1 MGALIGYFGKPEAS
15 LLAAM
20 GKKLKHRGPL
30 QQISRTPWGELGHL
44 HRPVPKNCRW
54 LVGGSYH
61 NGDNAIA
68 LAGFLTKPENT
79 SLPELLTAFQ
89 SEGMALF
96 KRLRGQFLL
105 AIMTEQALILVR
117 DSLGNR
123 TAFWAYHDAR
133 YYFASEPKAIWSSAS
148 LNRTLRPEALAQYL
162 SFSFIPGA
170 ATMLQEIQEL
180 QPGHAL
186 ILPHNTPPSS
196 VSYLDYDAPRQHQSY
211 SEAEWV
217 RQFKAAHQAAV
228 AERLPDRDPIAVFL
242 SGGVD
247 SSAVTAELSKQAPG
261 RIHSFAIHFGRKYPN
276 ELEFAR
282 MVATHCHT
290 IHEEVLIQPRDFLPR
305 LRQIIWT
312 LDNPIGDPITVPNYE
327 LAAHVARLTPWVFN
341 GEGGD
346 PLFGGPKNLSMLLHH
361 WYGGIER
368 DAGFRERN
376 YLASY
381 RRAYE
386 EWQSILTPD
395 IRREIDPKTHL
406 EDVIGDYLNRPKPG
420 TFLNKL
426 MLLNTQLKGAHLILP
441 KVEAMTGAHQITA
454 LSPLFDQR
462 LAELSFAMPPT
473 LKLQGGVEK
482 IVLKRAY
489 EPYLPARIIKRPKSG
504 MRVPVHYWFQKEMRR
519 YTQKILSKKSLD
531 QAGIFDPKR
540 VKQILDYDLDDRK
553 GRYGIRLWMLLTFE
567 IWRRLTIEGEPL

>member
-15 LLAAM
+15 LLQTMSAQ
-20 GKKLKHRGPL
+20 LHHRGPL
-30 QQISRTPWGELGHL
+30 QQIACVPQGELGHL
-44 HRPVPKNCRW
+44 YRPTPTNHRW
-54 LVGGSYH
+54 LVGGTYH
-61 NGDNAIA
+61 DDNNAIA
-68 LAGFLTKPENT
+68 LAGFLTEPENT
-79 SLPELLTAFQ
+79 SLAELLNAFQ
-89 SEGMALF
+89 REGMALF

-105 AIMTEQALILVR
+105 AIMTRESLILVR
-117 DSLGNR
+117 DALGNR
-123 TAFWAYHDAR
+123 TAFWASHDDR
-133 YYFASEPKAIWSSAS
+133 HYFASEPKALLSSTS
-148 LNRTLRPEALAQYL
+148 ISRTLRPEALAQYL

-170 ATMLQEIQEL
+170 GTMLQEIQEL
-180 QPGHAL
+180 QPGQAL
-186 ILPHNTPPSS
+186 VITSDHQPASIP
-196 VSYLDYDAPRQHQSY
+196 YLEYDAPRQSQTCLE
-211 SEAEWV
+211 SEWIT
-217 RQFKAAHQAAV
+217 QFKLAHQNAV
-228 AERLPDRDPIAVFL
+228 AERLPERDPVAVFL

-247 SSAVTAELSKQAPG
+247 SSAVTAELAQQAPG
-261 RIHSFAIHFGRKYPN
+261 RVHSFAIHFGKQYPN

-282 MVATHCHT
+282 LVADHCNT
-290 IHEEVLIQPRDFLPR
+290 VHEEVLIQPKDFLPR

-346 PLFGGPKNLSMLLHH
+346 PLFGGPKNLTMLLHH
-361 WYGGIER
+361 WYGGIPRES
-368 DAGFRERN
+368 GFRERS

-395 IRREIDPKTHL
+395 IRREIDPKIHL
-406 EDVIGDYLNRPKPG
+406 EDVISAYLDRTVPD

-473 LKLQGGVEK
+473 LKLSGGVEK

-504 MRVPVHYWFQKEMRR
+504 MRVPVHYWFQKELRR
-519 YTQKILSKKSLD
+519 YARKILSKKALN

-540 VKQILDYDLDDRK
+540 VQQILDYDLDDRK

-567 IWRRLTIEGEPL
+567 IWRRITIEKEPL